1 MVSILLEIIG
11 CTNQSDQISASPSF
25 SKFRRNVL
33 LIRLRKRCQGM
44 RTDSRQNLGHH
55 SPAEH
60 VWISDEIALL
70 KRDSLPEDLQPL
82 LQAIEVDRCIAVQ
95 SRRYLGE
102 TRALLEHV
110 EKHEVFRDFVRWVDL
125 CSPDLPGQWELTG
138 FNRDLDVVFEAFT
151 PDRLTIGSDWSVCIL
166 SEDYASTMQVVIDIA
181 QQFQPRV
188 QSGMFGKNCA
198 RHIRFATVLS
208 RSSQ

>member
-1 MVSILLEIIG
+1 
-11 CTNQSDQISASPSF
+11 
-25 SKFRRNVL
+25 
-33 LIRLRKRCQGM
+33 M
-44 RTDSRQNLGHH
+44 RTDSRQNLGHY
-55 SPAEH
+55 SPAER
-60 VWISDEIALL
+60 VWMSEAMALL
-70 KRDSLPEDLQPL
+70 RFGFLPEDLQL
-82 LQAIEVDRCIAVQ
+82 LLWAIDFDGCNAVQ
-95 SRRYLGE
+95 ARRDLE
-102 TRALLEHV
+102 QTRWLLEHV

-188 QSGMFGKNCA
+188 RSGMFGKNCA
-198 RHIRFATVLS
+198 SHIRFATVLS